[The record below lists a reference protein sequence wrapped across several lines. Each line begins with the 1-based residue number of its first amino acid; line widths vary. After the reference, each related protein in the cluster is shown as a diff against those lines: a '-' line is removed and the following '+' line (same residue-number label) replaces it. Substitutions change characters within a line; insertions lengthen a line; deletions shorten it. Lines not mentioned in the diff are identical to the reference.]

1 MEKAKRLP
9 NKINFFN
16 FAKKRVTLNGDY
28 KISELSRL
36 TEIASNKNDK
46 VKVNLSFSLENGRI
60 PCVEGIIKSILV
72 LDCQRCL
79 DSLQLDLKVSFDIAF
94 VRNEFQADSLDDK
107 FEIYLNGDNEELE
120 TKDLITDEILLSI
133 PMAPS
138 HDFDC
143 GLETDKEDKV
153 EEVREHPFDVL
164 KNIKIANFGKE

>member
-1 MEKAKRLP
+1 MEKARKLP

-16 FAKKRVTLNGDY
+16 FAKKEVKLNGDY
-28 KISELSRL
+28 KVSELSRL
-36 TEIASNKNDK
+36 SEIASNENDK
-46 VKVNLSFSLENGRI
+46 VEVDLSFRLVNGRI
-60 PCVEGIIKSILV
+60 PGVEGMIKSILV

-79 DSLQLDLKVSFDIAF
+79 ESLQVDLKVPFDIAF
-94 VRNEFQADSLDDK
+94 ARNELQADSLDDK
-107 FEIYLNGDNEELE
+107 FEIYLIGDDEELE

-143 GLETDKEDKV
+143 GLETDKGDIV
-153 EEVREHPFDVL
+153 EEVREHPFDAL

>member
-1 MEKAKRLP
+1 MEKAKKLP
-9 NKINFFN
+9 KKINFFN
-16 FAKKRVTLNGDY
+16 FAKKEVKLNGDY

-36 TEIASNKNDK
+36 SEIASNENDK
-46 VKVNLSFSLENGRI
+46 VEVDLFFRLENGRI

-79 DSLQLDLKVSFDIAF
+79 DSLEVDLKVPFNIAF
-94 VRNEFQADSLDDK
+94 ARNEFQADSLDDK
-107 FEIYLNGDNEELE
+107 FEIYLIGDDEELE

-138 HDFDC
+138 HDYDC
-143 GLETDKEDKV
+143 GLKTDKGNIV

-164 KNIKIANFGKE
+164 KNIKIADLGKE

>member
-1 MEKAKRLP
+1 MEKAKKLP
-9 NKINFFN
+9 KKINFFN
-16 FAKKRVTLNGDY
+16 FAKKEVKLDGDY

-36 TEIASNKNDK
+36 TEIASNENDK
-46 VKVNLSFSLENGRI
+46 VKVNLSFRLENGRI

-79 DSLQLDLKVSFDIAF
+79 DSLPLDLKVSFDIAF
-94 VRNEFQADSLDDK
+94 AKNEYQADSLDDK
-107 FEIYLNGDNEELE
+107 FEIYLIGDDEELE

-138 HDFDC
+138 HVFDC
-143 GLETDKEDKV
+143 GLVTDKGDIV
-153 EEVREHPFDVL
+153 EEVREHPFDAL